1 MKKFM
6 MFLVTGALLSG
17 CNNSKDMSRSTPV
30 VNNKMYIDVHH
41 MGKGK
46 VTPADVAKAHQKDLM
61 VENKYGVHFMRYWL
75 DEQTGT
81 IYCLSQSPDKKQIIQ
96 THKEAHGL
104 IPQEI
109 HEVKTGEEAAVTGNL
124 KMYLDIHNLG
134 QGKVTAKA
142 VAEAHK
148 KDLMVQDKYHVS
160 FINYW
165 VDERNGFVY
174 CLSQSPSKEAVIK
187 THTEAHGLVPES
199 VMEVTQGK

>member
-1 MKKFM
+1 MKKSIII
-6 MFLVTGALLSG
+6 LLTGALLSA
-17 CNNSKDMSRSTPV
+17 CNNSKDMSRNTPV
-30 VNNKMYIDVHH
+30 SNDRMYIDVHH

-46 VTPADVAKAHQKDLM
+46 VTPSDVAKAHQKDLM
-61 VENKYGVHFMRYWL
+61 AEGKYGVHFLRYWL

-81 IYCLSQSPDKKQIIQ
+81 IYCLSQSPGKKQIIQ

-109 HEVKTGEEAAVTGNL
+109 HEVKSGEEAAVKSNL

-134 QGKVTAKA
+134 KGKVTANA
-142 VAEAHK
+142 VAKAHK
-148 KDLMVQDKYHVS
+148 KDLMVQDKYQVS

-165 VDERNGFVY
+165 VDERNGYVY
-174 CLSQSPSKEAVIK
+174 CLSQSPSREAVIK
-187 THTEAHGLVPES
+187 THTEAHGLIPES